1 MLVKNIDVSK
11 SLVNGAR
18 GIVTQFNSQ
27 GTVQCSGQAWG
38 QVLWY
43 LYLNAL
49 EYFTSS
55 TCTCI

>member
-27 GTVQCSGQAWG
+27 GTVQCSGQQAKYIDNLI
-38 QVLWY
+38 Q
-43 LYLNAL
+43 
-49 EYFTSS
+49 
-55 TCTCI
+55 TCTLISLIKSCVC